1 MTRSELEKLS
11 FTTIEINN
19 VLDSIRTAKA
29 RACNATTSY
38 TLTGTYGGKTS
49 DKVGNNVS
57 QIVTLQNKLDEL
69 KKERDTL
76 LEKLNAAASGTV
88 RLALKLYYIDNVR
101 SWREIASRLGVDRR
115 VLSRKISKCIDAEK

>member
-1 MTRSELEKLS
+1 MTKSELEKLS

-29 RACNATTSY
+29 CACNTTTSY
-38 TLTGTYGGKTS
+38 TLAGTYGGKTS

-57 QIVTLQNKLDEL
+57 KIVTLQNKLDDL
-69 KKERDTL
+69 KKERDAL

-101 SWREIASRLGVDRR
+101 SWREIASRLGIDRR
-115 VLSRKISKCIDAEK
+115 VLSRKISKCIDAER